1 MTTRDNKWT
10 RRAVLSGLAA
20 GAVLSPFV
28 PLLAGDAEAQTPGLP
43 KRLIIFFHPNGYGLA
58 AKYFPTGTETS
69 FTLSEILAP
78 LEPHKGNLVIFKGIN
93 NPAGPDSGNNVH
105 IPHMGSILT
114 GIPIQRGTS
123 TPFFE
128 GDYQYGWANGISVD
142 QFLAQKIA
150 AMAGAPPFPSL
161 DYHCI
166 GNSDVVKTQTRMS
179 YTGPGTPVVPEIDPH
194 AALKRILT
202 SGGGTGGTG
211 GTGGAGGAGGAAGTG
226 GAGGSGGVVD
236 AVARAQSERRSALD
250 YLKGDLAR
258 VSQRVG
264 TVDRARLDGHLTS
277 LRELEGRIP
286 PPPGVVD
293 AGTGGT
299 GGAGGA
305 GGAKD
310 GGTVGPAVCKSVPIP
325 AFASL
330 KGPAT
335 YRDRGKAFIDVI
347 VQALACDATR
357 VVGLQWANTGGAGG
371 VTFSWLGHTEDEHL
385 ASHTPDQKV
394 VDTKIYYMQQLA
406 YLIAALKN
414 VPEGGGTL
422 FDSTMILV
430 LSEHGLGAT
439 HDNVSIPFI
448 FAGNAGGAFK
458 TGRYLQ
464 YQSVPQNQL
473 LVSVCRAMGVTV
485 DTFGSTKY
493 AAGPLAGLA

>member
-1 MTTRDNKWT
+1 MNTRDTKWT

-20 GAVLSPFV
+20 GVVLSPFV

-43 KRLIIFFHPNGYGLA
+43 KRLIIFFHPNGYGDA

-78 LEPHKGNLVIFKGIN
+78 LEPHKDNLVIFKGIN

-114 GIPIQRGTS
+114 GTPIQRGTS

-128 GDYQYGWANGISVD
+128 GDYQYGWADSISVD

-150 AMAGAPPFPSL
+150 AAAGAPPFPSL
-161 DYHCI
+161 DYHCL
-166 GNSDVVKTQTRMS
+166 GNRDVVKTQTRMS
-179 YTGPGTPVVPEIDPH
+179 YIGPGNPVVPEIDPQ
-194 AALKRILT
+194 AALKRVLT
-202 SGGGTGGTG
+202 SGGGTGG
-211 GTGGAGGAGGAAGTG
+211 GTGGAGGAGGTG
-226 GAGGSGGVVD
+226 GID
-236 AVARAQSERRSALD
+236 AVARAQSERRSVLD
-250 YLKGDLAR
+250 YLKGDLGR
-258 VSQRVG
+258 VTQRIG
-264 TVDRARLDGHLTS
+264 TADRARLDGHLTS
-277 LRELEGRIP
+277 LRELEARIP
-286 PPPGVVD
+286 PPPGGVD
-293 AGTGGT
+293 AGTGG
-299 GGAGGA
+299 AGGTA
-305 GGAKD
+305 D
-310 GGTVGPAVCKSVPIP
+310 GGGVGRATCKSVALPT
-325 AFASL
+325 FASL
-330 KGPAT
+330 QGPAT
-335 YRDRGKAFIDVI
+335 YRDRGKAFIDVV

-406 YLIAALKN
+406 YLIAELKK

-422 FDSTMILV
+422 FDQTMILV

-439 HDNVSIPFI
+439 HDNASIPFI
-448 FAGNAGGAFK
+448 LAGNAGGAYK

-464 YQSVPQNQL
+464 YKGVPQNQL
-473 LVSVCRAMGVTV
+473 LVSVCRAMGVV
-485 DTFGSTKY
+485 LDTFGSSKY
-493 AAGPLAGLA
+493 AAGPLAGLS